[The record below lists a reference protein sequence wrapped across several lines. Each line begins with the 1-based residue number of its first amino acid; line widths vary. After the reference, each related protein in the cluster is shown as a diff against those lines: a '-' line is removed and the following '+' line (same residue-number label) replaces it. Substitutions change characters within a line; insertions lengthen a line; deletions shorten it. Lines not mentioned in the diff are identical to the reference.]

1 MENVS
6 LVFRREKE
14 TKNTVRFQEQPAEGR
29 PPVIGTLYVQKWYAG
44 QADELHVVISPAG
57 RG

>member
-1 MENVS
+1 MT

-44 QADELHVVISPAG
+44 QADELHVMISPAG